1 MPPEGDINFP
11 VSPPPATH
19 SEAPSASSR
28 SGKKVV
34 EIENQVD
41 LNPFSSM
48 AMKKDVTFG
57 ISKLKFIKM
66 SDLEKVSAEA
76 SAVAEKRNLKQPTL
90 TGPGSGSVGA
100 RPLVYASD
108 EKSTLA
114 FSYSETT
121 CLSTRTNMKYMNI
134 GNIKSTHVNVSL

>member
-11 VSPPPATH
+11 VSAPSPTH

-28 SGKKVV
+28 SGKKV

-90 TGPGSGSVGA
+90 TRPGSGSVGA